1 MADAGNRR
9 SPKIFESLFYS
20 LLAECRGNITDR
32 KFDFGKTLYSLDGS
46 LVTFC
51 LSLFNWARYRK
62 RKGAIRMHTL
72 LDNTKGIP
80 AFMCITDGKESEI
93 SVARNNW
100 KSWDLPPDSILTFDR
115 GYIDYSW
122 LYELHEGGITFVTRA
137 KKSMQHVV
145 IEERPVSEKGVL
157 KDQII
162 VFTCDKAEKD
172 YPDKLRVVTYYDKEQ
187 DRILRF
193 LTNNLELSAAQIAD
207 AYKHRWEIE
216 VFFKWIKQN
225 LKIKSFFGTSPNSVM
240 SQIWIAMIYFLILA
254 YIKAQGKLSASL
266 LEISRI
272 FSEVF
277 LDRTNLVNLFSHTP
291 TSLRRLKKERAR
303 ASPQLALF

>member
-1 MADAGNRR
+1 
-9 SPKIFESLFYS
+9 
-20 LLAECRGNITDR
+20 
-32 KFDFGKTLYSLDGS
+32 
-46 LVTFC
+46 
-51 LSLFNWARYRK
+51 
-62 RKGAIRMHTL
+62 
-72 LDNTKGIP
+72 
-80 AFMCITDGKESEI
+80 MCITDGKESEI